1 MEKNKT
7 PKLKGARQIK
17 WLSLA
22 GVLILLMI
30 IPFVWNYM
38 SANFINAL
46 SRQDEFRRLEI
57 IETPQKENNL
67 VEQPQSEEKV
77 GETEDN
83 FVIGGANISGL
94 GPVET
99 YLIIRKEFSK
109 IRNINDLIIFTE
121 AYSSDDN
128 IARVKELHTL
138 IDMVGEEVI
147 MSIIISAAAD
157 KVESAEIITV
167 STSEAVIKITSEG
180 SREGRATMVYERG
193 KWRLSREE
201 W

>member
-7 PKLKGARQIK
+7 PKLKRARQIK

-30 IPFVWNYM
+30 IPFIWNYM
-38 SANFINAL
+38 SANFINML
-46 SRQDEFRRLEI
+46 SRQDEFRRLEV
-57 IETPQKENNL
+57 IETPQKESSL
-67 VEQPQSEEKV
+67 VEQPRSEEKV

-83 FVIGGANISGL
+83 FVIGETDISGL
-94 GPVET
+94 GPVEA

-121 AYSSDDN
+121 AYGSDDN
-128 IARVKELHTL
+128 IVRVKELHAL
-138 IDMVGEEVI
+138 IDMVGEEAI
-147 MSIIISAAAD
+147 MSIIISAAAY

-167 STSEAVIKITSEG
+167 STSDAVIKITSEG
-180 SREGRATMVYERG
+180 GREGRAIMVYERG
-193 KWRLSREE
+193 GWRLSREE

>member
-7 PKLKGARQIK
+7 PKLKRARQIK

-22 GVLILLMI
+22 GILILLMI

-38 SANFINAL
+38 STNFINML

-57 IETPQKENNL
+57 IETSQKENNL
-67 VEQPQSEEKV
+67 VEQPQSEERT
-77 GETEDN
+77 GETENN
-83 FVIGGANISGL
+83 FVIGETDISGL
-94 GPVET
+94 GPVEA

-121 AYSSDDN
+121 AYGSDDN

-138 IDMVGEEVI
+138 IDMVGEEAI
-147 MSIIISAAAD
+147 MSIIISAVAY
-157 KVESAEIITV
+157 KVESAEIITA
-167 STSEAVIKITSEG
+167 STSDAVIKITSEG
-180 SREGRATMVYERG
+180 GREGRAIMVYERG
-193 KWRLSREE
+193 KWRFSREE